1 MTADPRLAVFLEL
14 NVKGKKKKAPW
25 QERVR
30 LVDEVFPSFSRLE
43 WYRAFDDVDLFGR
56 VLRDILKTDQTQPGR
71 SGPRPNLDRD
81 PALAKLREYMGNDY
95 SDTYF
100 GPALKMLAKG
110 QSLRGIARKT
120 GIAFTTLQRHV
131 TGERPVDMVTL
142 ERIARAYKKDPGYFL
157 EYRVAYVLAALG
169 DRMVVSPETTVGLY
183 RRIKGEK

>member
-1 MTADPRLAVFLEL
+1 VSDQRLAVFLKL
-14 NVKGKKKKAPW
+14 NTKGKKAPW
-25 QERVR
+25 QERVKV
-30 LVDEVFPSFSRLE
+30 VDEVFPSYARLD
-43 WYRAFDDVDLFGR
+43 WLKAFNGDIELFAR

-81 PALAKLREYMGNDY
+81 PALAKLREYMGDDY
-95 SDTYF
+95 SDLLF
-100 GPALKMLAKG
+100 PDALKILTLG
-110 QSLRGIARKT
+110 RSLRSVAQKT
-120 GIAFTTLQRHV
+120 GIARTTLTRHIE
-131 TGERPVDMVTL
+131 GERPIDMVTL